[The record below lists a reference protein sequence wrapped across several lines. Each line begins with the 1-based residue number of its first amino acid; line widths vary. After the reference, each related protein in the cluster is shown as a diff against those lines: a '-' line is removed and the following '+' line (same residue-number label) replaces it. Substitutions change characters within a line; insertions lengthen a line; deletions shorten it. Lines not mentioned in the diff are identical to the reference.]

1 MEVPKLEMAFPSDI
15 NGSQLRSNCSRTVTK
30 SAGGPLLAWQA
41 AACKLFATQGKK
53 GGQNESVED
62 CVWKLIKR
70 CVGSKQ
76 TGERKTTSIFYE

>member
-41 AACKLFATQGKK
+41 VACKLFTTQKK
-53 GGQNESVED
+53 GVKMK
-62 CVWKLIKR
+62 V
-70 CVGSKQ
+70 SKIPY
-76 TGERKTTSIFYE
+76 GN